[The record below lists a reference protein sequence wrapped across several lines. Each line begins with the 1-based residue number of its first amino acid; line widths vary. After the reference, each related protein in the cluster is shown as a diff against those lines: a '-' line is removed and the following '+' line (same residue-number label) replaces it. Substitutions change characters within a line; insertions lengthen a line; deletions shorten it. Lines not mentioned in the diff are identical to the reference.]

1 MIKIDAGDFFLV
13 EPCEEYAEQ
22 IAEYK
27 QACLDAD
34 SSMDGCGPLR
44 KSENS
49 IAYIAECKKYTK
61 PETLPKG
68 LVLATQFFYIRKA
81 NNCLVG
87 MIQVRHYFND
97 YLSKYGG
104 HIGYSIK
111 PNERRKG
118 YATSMLKAVLPYCK
132 EIGLDKILISC
143 IDSNIGSEK
152 TILKNGGVYEST
164 VYERKEKCRLKRF
177 WITL

>member
-44 KSENS
+44 KNENS
-49 IAYIAECKKYTK
+49 TAYIAECKKYTK

-81 NNCLVG
+81 DNCLVG

-97 YLSKYGG
+97 YLKNFGG
-104 HIGYSIK
+104 NIGYSIR
-111 PNERRKG
+111 PCERRKG
-118 YATSMLKAVLPYCK
+118 YAKQMLKMALPICR
-132 EIGLDKILISC
+132 ELGLTKLLLTCDE
-143 IDSNIGSEK
+143 SNITSER
-152 TILKNGGVYEST
+152 TILANGGVYEST
-164 VYERKEKCRLKRF
+164 VSTPSDNKAIKRF
-177 WITL
+177 WIIL

>member
-1 MIKIDAGDFFLV
+1 MIKIDDGDFFLV
-13 EPCEEYAEQ
+13 EPGEEYAKQ

-44 KSENS
+44 KSEDP
-49 IAYIAECKKYTK
+49 IEYIAECKKYTST
-61 PETLPKG
+61 ETLPKG

-81 NNCLVG
+81 DNCLVG

-118 YATSMLKAVLPYCK
+118 YATSMLKAVLPYCG
-132 EIGLDKILISC
+132 EIGLDKILVSC
-143 IDSNIGSEK
+143 IDNNIGSEK
-152 TILKNGGVYEST
+152 TILNNGGVYEST
-164 VYERKEKCRLKRF
+164 VYEQNEKCYLKRF
-177 WITL
+177 WIAL

>member
-1 MIKIDAGDFFLV
+1 MIKIDTGDFFLV
-13 EPCEEYAEQ
+13 EPSKEYVEQ

-27 QACLDAD
+27 QACLNAD

-44 KSENS
+44 KSEDP
-49 IAYIAECKKYTK
+49 IKYIAECKKYTST
-61 PETLPKG
+61 ETLPEG
-68 LVLATQFFYIRKA
+68 LVLATQFFYIRKVD
-81 NNCLVG
+81 NCLVG

-132 EIGLDKILISC
+132 EIGLDKIFL
-143 IDSNIGSEK
+143 
-152 TILKNGGVYEST
+152 V
-164 VYERKEKCRLKRF
+164 
-177 WITL
+177 